1 VGSLIINLEA
11 IMGQFL
17 NVAVESKVAT
27 VTINHPPVNVLS
39 PDVLKELEATM
50 DELKGNPAVKVI
62 VLTGTG
68 PVFIAGADIKQMAQI
83 QSVADGKKAA
93 GEGQRIFLKIER
105 MEKPVIAA
113 INGVCL
119 GGGMELAMA
128 CHIRIC
134 SDRARLGQPEISLG
148 IIPGF
153 GGTQRMSRLAGKG
166 KAIEWILTGDNIAPP
181 DAKTLGLV
189 NHVVPESE
197 VLRQA
202 QGLAKKIA
210 SKPAVA
216 IAQALKAI
224 NEGTQRSSTEE
235 AMVVELEGFGRCCE
249 SPDMKEG
256 IKAFVEKRQPQF
268 TDQ

>member
-1 VGSLIINLEA
+1 
-11 IMGQFL
+11 MGQYL
-17 NVAVESKVAT
+17 NVAVDAKVAT
-27 VTINHPPVNVLS
+27 VTINNPPVNALG
-39 PDVLKELEATM
+39 PDVLKNLEATL
-50 DELKGNPAVKVI
+50 DELAGRKDVKVI

-68 PVFIAGADIKQMAQI
+68 SVFVAGADIKAMAQI

-93 GEGQRIFLKIER
+93 GEGQRIFLKIAR

-128 CHIRIC
+128 CHIRMC
-134 SDRARLGQPEISLG
+134 SDRARLGQPEINLG

-153 GGTQRMSRLAGKG
+153 GGTQRMSRLVGRG
-166 KAIEWILTGDNIAPP
+166 KATEWMLTGDNIAPQ
-181 DAKTLGLV
+181 DAKAAGLV
-189 NHVVPESE
+189 NHVLPESE

-202 QGLAKKIA
+202 QGMAKKIA
-210 SKPAVA
+210 MKPAVA

-224 NEGTQRSSTEE
+224 NNGLEQPTMDA
-235 AMVVELEGFGRCCE
+235 AMGAELEGFGKCCE
-249 SPDMKEG
+249 SPDMREG

>member
-1 VGSLIINLEA
+1 
-11 IMGQFL
+11 MGQYL
-17 NVAVESKVAT
+17 SVAVESKVAT
-27 VTINHPPVNVLS
+27 VTINNPPVNALS
-39 PDVLKELEATM
+39 PDVLKELDSLL
-50 DELKGNPAVKVI
+50 DELKGNKDVKVV

-105 MEKPVIAA
+105 FEKPVIAA

-128 CHIRIC
+128 CHIRMC
-134 SDRARLGQPEISLG
+134 SDRARLGQPEINLG

-153 GGTQRMSRLAGKG
+153 GGTQRMTRLVGRG
-166 KAIEWILTGDNIAPP
+166 KATEWILTGDNIPP
-181 DAKTLGLV
+181 QDAKALGLV
-189 NHVVPESE
+189 NHVLPEAE

-210 SKPAVA
+210 MKPAVA
-216 IAQALKAI
+216 IAQTLKAI
-224 NEGTQRSSTEE
+224 NNGLEQPAME
-235 AMVVELEGFGRCCE
+235 ADMAAELEGFGKCCE
-249 SPDMKEG
+249 SPDMREG

>member
-1 VGSLIINLEA
+1 
-11 IMGQFL
+11 
-17 NVAVESKVAT
+17 VAT

-39 PDVLKELEATM
+39 GEVLMELEKTM
-50 DELKGNPAVKVI
+50 DELGGNKDVKVI
-62 VLTGTG
+62 ILTGTG
-68 PVFIAGADIKQMAQI
+68 PVFIAGADIKAMAQI
-83 QSVADGKKAA
+83 KNSADGKKAA

-128 CHIRIC
+128 CHIRMC
-134 SDRARLGQPEISLG
+134 SDRAKLAQPEITLG

-153 GGTQRMSRLAGKG
+153 GGTQRMSRYVGRG
-166 KAIEWILTGDNIAPP
+166 KATEWILTGDNIAPQ
-181 DAKTLGLV
+181 DAKAAGLV
-189 NHVVPESE
+189 NHVIPEAE
-197 VLRQA
+197 LLRQA

-210 SKPAVA
+210 MKPAVA

-224 NEGTQRSSTEE
+224 NHGLEQSSVD
-235 AMVVELEGFGRCCE
+235 ASMAIELEAFGRICE
-249 SPDMKEG
+249 SPDMQEG

-268 TDQ
+268 TDK

>member
-1 VGSLIINLEA
+1 
-11 IMGQFL
+11 MGQYL
-17 NVAVESKVAT
+17 NVAVDSKVAT
-27 VTINHPPVNVLS
+27 VTINNPPVNALG

-50 DELKGNPAVKVI
+50 DELEGKKDVKVI
-62 VLTGTG
+62 ILTGTG
-68 PVFIAGADIKQMAQI
+68 PVFIAGADIKAMAQI

-93 GEGQRIFLKIER
+93 GEGQRIFLKIAR

-128 CHIRIC
+128 CHIRMC
-134 SDRARLGQPEISLG
+134 SDRARLGQPEINLG

-153 GGTQRMSRLAGKG
+153 GGTQRMSRLAGRG
-166 KAIEWILTGDNIAPP
+166 KAVELILTGDNIAPQ
-181 DAKTLGLV
+181 DAKALGLV

-202 QGLAKKIA
+202 QGMAKKIA
-210 SKPAVA
+210 TKPAVA

-224 NEGTQRSSTEE
+224 NNGLEQPSME
-235 AMVVELEGFGRCCE
+235 AAMGVELEGFGKCCE
-249 SPDMKEG
+249 SPDMREG

>member
-1 VGSLIINLEA
+1 
-11 IMGQFL
+11 MGQYL
-17 NVAVESKVAT
+17 NVAVDSKVAT
-27 VTINHPPVNVLS
+27 VTINNPPVNALG

-50 DELKGNPAVKVI
+50 DELEGKKDVKVI
-62 VLTGTG
+62 ILTGTG
-68 PVFIAGADIKQMAQI
+68 PVFIAGADIKAMAQI

-93 GEGQRIFLKIER
+93 GEGQRIFLKIAR

-128 CHIRIC
+128 CHIRMC
-134 SDRARLGQPEISLG
+134 SDRARLGQPEINLG

-153 GGTQRMSRLAGKG
+153 GGTQRMSRLAGRG
-166 KAIEWILTGDNIAPP
+166 KAVELILTGDNIAPQ
-181 DAKTLGLV
+181 DAKALGLV

-202 QGLAKKIA
+202 QGMAKKIA
-210 SKPAVA
+210 AKPAVA

-224 NEGTQRSSTEE
+224 NNGLEQPSME
-235 AMVVELEGFGRCCE
+235 AAMGVELEGFGKCCE
-249 SPDMKEG
+249 SPDMREG

>member
-1 VGSLIINLEA
+1 
-11 IMGQFL
+11 MGFL
-17 NVAVESKVAT
+17 NVAVDSKVAT
-27 VTINHPPVNVLS
+27 VTINNPPVNVLS
-39 PDVLKELEATM
+39 PDVLKELETTF
-50 DELKGNPAVKVI
+50 DELKGNKDVKVI

-68 PVFIAGADIKQMAQI
+68 PVFIAGADIKQMANI
-83 QSVADGKKAA
+83 KTAADGKKAA
-93 GEGQRIFLKIER
+93 GEGQRVFLKIER

-119 GGGMELAMA
+119 GGGMELSMA

-134 SDRARLGQPEISLG
+134 SDHARLGQPEINLG

-153 GGTQRMSRLAGKG
+153 GGTQRMSRLVGRG
-166 KAIEWILTGDNIAPP
+166 KATEWILTGDNIPP
-181 DAKTLGLV
+181 QDAKALGLV

-210 SKPAVA
+210 MKPATA
-216 IAQALKAI
+216 IAQILKVI
-224 NEGTQRSSTEE
+224 NNGLEQPSMDA
-235 AMVVELEGFGRCCE
+235 AMAVELDGFGECCK

-256 IKAFVEKRQPQF
+256 ITAFVEKRQPRF

>member
-1 VGSLIINLEA
+1 
-11 IMGQFL
+11 MGQYL
-17 NVAVESKVAT
+17 NVAVDAKVAT
-27 VTINHPPVNVLS
+27 VTIHNPPVNALG
-39 PDVLKELEATM
+39 PDVLKDLEATM
-50 DELKGNPAVKVI
+50 DELAGRKDVKVI
-62 VLTGTG
+62 VLTGAG
-68 PVFIAGADIKQMAQI
+68 PVFVAGADIKAMAQI

-93 GEGQRIFLKIER
+93 GEGQRIFLKIAR

-128 CHIRIC
+128 CHIRMC

-153 GGTQRMSRLAGKG
+153 GGTQRMSRLVGRG
-166 KAIEWILTGDNIAPP
+166 KATEWILTGDNIAPQ
-181 DAKTLGLV
+181 DAKAAGLV

-202 QGLAKKIA
+202 QGMAKKIA
-210 SKPAVA
+210 MKPAVA
-216 IAQALKAI
+216 IAQILKAI
-224 NEGTQRSSTEE
+224 NNGLEQPSMDA
-235 AMVVELEGFGRCCE
+235 AMAVELDGFGRCCE
-249 SPDMKEG
+249 SPDMREG

>member
-1 VGSLIINLEA
+1 
-11 IMGQFL
+11 MGQYL
-17 NVAVESKVAT
+17 NVAVDSKVAT
-27 VTINHPPVNVLS
+27 VTINNPPVNALG
-39 PDVLKELEATM
+39 PDVLKDLEATM
-50 DELKGNPAVKVI
+50 DELAKNKDVKVI

-68 PVFIAGADIKQMAQI
+68 SVFIAGADIKAMAQI

-93 GEGQRIFLKIER
+93 GEGQRIFLKIAR

-128 CHIRIC
+128 CHIRMC
-134 SDRARLGQPEISLG
+134 SDRARLGQPEINLG

-153 GGTQRMSRLAGKG
+153 GGTQRMSRLIGRG
-166 KAIEWILTGDNIAPP
+166 KATELILTGDNIAPQ
-181 DAKTLGLV
+181 DAKAAGLV

-202 QGLAKKIA
+202 QGMAKKIA
-210 SKPAVA
+210 MKPAGA

-224 NEGTQRSSTEE
+224 NNGLEQPTMDA
-235 AMVVELEGFGRCCE
+235 AMATELEGFGKCCE
-249 SPDMKEG
+249 SPDMREG

>member
-1 VGSLIINLEA
+1 
-11 IMGQFL
+11 MGQYL
-17 NVAVESKVAT
+17 NVAIDGKVAT
-27 VTINHPPVNVLS
+27 VTINNPPVNALG
-39 PDVLKELEATM
+39 PDVLRDLEATM
-50 DELKGNPAVKVI
+50 DELAKNKDVKVI
-62 VLTGTG
+62 VLTGNG
-68 PVFIAGADIKQMAQI
+68 PVFIAGADIKAMAQI

-93 GEGQRIFLKIER
+93 GEGQRIFLKIAR

-128 CHIRIC
+128 CHIRMC
-134 SDRARLGQPEISLG
+134 SDRARLGQPEINLG

-153 GGTQRMSRLAGKG
+153 GGTQRMSRLVGRG
-166 KAIEWILTGDNIAPP
+166 KATELILTGDNIAPA
-181 DAKTLGLV
+181 DAKAAGLV

-202 QGLAKKIA
+202 QGMAKKIA
-210 SKPAVA
+210 MKPAVA

-224 NEGTQRSSTEE
+224 NNGLEQPTMDG
-235 AMVVELEGFGRCCE
+235 AMAAELEGFGKCCE
-249 SPDMKEG
+249 SPDMREG